1 NMVGSGPPTDI
12 GTQIGYVIRWASGN
26 GQYPLP
32 GARKVEFSTA
42 KLTSSALWA
51 GAVSAFSAVAAVGQ
65 WFHSMKS
72 LRRFLPSDE
81 VSGGTDQSTSP
92 SVTATP

>member
-42 KLTSSALWA
+42 KLTNTALLA
-51 GAVSAFSAVAAVGQ
+51 GATSVFSAVVAVAQ
-65 WFHSMKS
+65 WRVKS
-72 LRRFLPSDE
+72 HRRSR
-81 VSGGTDQSTSP
+81 
-92 SVTATP
+92 